1 MLQTEAALFSGTI
14 TRVSDRIENNLDI
27 ELHNAL
33 DDITFATFSMELR
46 AELLVE
52 INLDATE
59 MHEVTDN
66 NYFRD
71 ALARVDRDLKDASGN
86 LATRYEVGTEAIFG
100 VSLSATAGVLV
111 WVLRGGA
118 LLASMVAATPLWSS
132 IDPVR
137 VVGGIGDEDSDSEDE
152 VEKVFD

>member
-52 INLDATE
+52 INLDETE

-71 ALARVDRDLKDASGN
+71 ALARVDRDLKDVSGN

-137 VVGGIGDEDSDSEDE
+137 VVGGMGDEDSDSEDE